1 MKAHNQKIQG
11 SLQIII
17 KTAGVLNQILPWTIA
32 IFAGG
37 QLIVSLQ
44 PYLTVFLSARVVD
57 LLSAHAEMKLVIALI
72 VISGAS
78 TYTLIFLGKYFDSKR
93 NVKGLDLY
101 WAILW
106 RMNRVLMKCP
116 YSEVEKTKIRTQQE
130 EIIQAYRMSGYGP
143 WKIPEIMMELISGCV
158 MIIMSIVMGGAVFL
172 PVQGESVPWATVVML
187 ALTVISVIVSVVSQ
201 RQLLLLNQQSIGDMG
216 KIFMKENYLL
226 SYMDEQKAAKD
237 IRIYQQQNEIIGQ
250 LASAFGVFHTFIF
263 QRGKKEA
270 RNLALRSCCAQ
281 LLTAA
286 SYVIVCVRAVNG
298 VYSIGAVVQY
308 VGAVVQ
314 LSEGIRMLASSLQ
327 MIQIQAPFCKKFLDF
342 IEIDEHSEQD
352 EQKKMGQKML
362 TPENVQEI
370 TFDHVYF
377 SYKKDGNYVLRDIS
391 FSLHKG
397 EHIAMVGMNGSGKTT
412 CIKLLCRLLEPDSG
426 TIYLDGTDIREYTK
440 ESCWKLFSA
449 VFQDFQMFALPI
461 GENIAG
467 STTYSQERIMKSL
480 DDCGM
485 GAWIKKQNK
494 GLSQELF
501 RVNEDGINVSGGE
514 SQKLAIARALYFD
527 RPFIIM
533 DEPTAAL
540 DPVSESEIYEKFHML
555 AKGKGAVY
563 ISHRLSSCRFCNQI
577 YVFDNGELIQK
588 GTHEELVGQ
597 KDGKYRQLWQAQA
610 EFYEK
615 KSSASQKI

>member
-270 RNLALRSCCAQ
+270 SNLALRSCCAQ

-286 SYVIVCVRAVNG
+286 SYVIVCVRALNG

-342 IEIDEHSEQD
+342 IDIDEHSEQD
-352 EQKKMGQKML
+352 EQKKTGQKML
-362 TPENVQEI
+362 TSENVQEI

-449 VFQDFQMFALPI
+449 VFQDFQMFALKYHI
-461 GENIAG
+461 FTGKNH
-467 STTYSQERIMKSL
+467 
-480 DDCGM
+480 
-485 GAWIKKQNK
+485 
-494 GLSQELF
+494 
-501 RVNEDGINVSGGE
+501 
-514 SQKLAIARALYFD
+514 
-527 RPFIIM
+527 
-533 DEPTAAL
+533 
-540 DPVSESEIYEKFHML
+540 EKF
-555 AKGKGAVY
+555 G
-563 ISHRLSSCRFCNQI
+563 
-577 YVFDNGELIQK
+577 
-588 GTHEELVGQ
+588 
-597 KDGKYRQLWQAQA
+597 
-610 EFYEK
+610 
-615 KSSASQKI
+615 